1 MLVLVSGSGGGGAGW
16 CSCWRH
22 WTCRSCYLP
31 TGRLAVATNTF
42 ISHHTPH
49 TTHTPQVTHTLHTA
63 HWRGCVQGW
72 PRQCGG
78 CSDPALHPGPPLNQL
93 RGAGGSAQAQAAA
106 RGDEV
111 KFSMEEHFMADC
123 DQMKILL
130 SATTSTVRK

>member
-1 MLVLVSGSGGGGAGW
+1 MLVLVSGSGVGGAGW

-49 TTHTPQVTHTLHTA
+49 TTHTPQVTHTLHTPHTGEGVSRA
-63 HWRGCVQGW
+63 GLGSVEAAVTQ
-72 PRQCGG
+72 PR
-78 CSDPALHPGPPLNQL
+78 PLIQL

-106 RGDEV
+106 RGEEV

-123 DQMKILL
+123 DRMKILL